1 MMDEALLTVDNLRA
15 SYGDGDVLAD
25 VTFQMRAGEI
35 LCIAGESGC
44 GKSTLLKAI
53 LGLRELGAM
62 VTGGQIT
69 FGGQAL
75 RTPAPRGMLGAEIGM
90 IFQNPGASF
99 NPVRSYEKQFRE
111 TLRSH
116 GRAYDVQ
123 EILACFEKLQLPDGA
138 RILKCRPYELSGGM
152 NQRVAIALAM
162 LLRPR
167 LLLCDEATGALDV
180 TTQKSVVEEL
190 LRLRDACATAILLVT
205 HNLGVAARMADTVG
219 IMYAGRMVEYG
230 DAAAVLHTPAHP
242 YTQSLIAAVPDFS
255 GALPSGLDGQ
265 PPLHGATLP
274 GCAFRARCPHAQAGC
289 EQKTYTMRQ
298 VGERHFSCCTGRS

>member
-1 MMDEALLTVDNLRA
+1 MGERLLTVENLCA
-15 SYGDGDVLAD
+15 SYGAGDVLAS
-25 VTFQMRAGEI
+25 VTFEMDAGEI

-44 GKSTLLKAI
+44 GKSTLLRAI
-53 LGLRELGAM
+53 LGLDALGTA
-62 VTGGQIT
+62 VTGGSIT
-69 FGGQAL
+69 FAGRAL
-75 RTPAPRGMLGAEIGM
+75 RAPTPRQMLGAEIGM

-116 GRAYDVQ
+116 GRACDTQ
-123 EILACFEKLQLPDGA
+123 EILACFETLRLPDGA

-152 NQRVAIALAM
+152 NQRMAIALAM

-180 TTQKSVVEEL
+180 TTQKSVVEAL
-190 LRLRDACATAILLVT
+190 MRLRDACGTAILFVT

-230 DAAAVLHTPAHP
+230 AAVAVLQTPAHP

-255 GALPSGLDGQ
+255 GVLPSGLDGQ
-265 PPLHGATLP
+265 PPLHGAGLL
-274 GCAFRARCPHAQAGC
+274 GCAFQARCPHAQSGC
-289 EQKTYTMRQ
+289 EKKANTLQQ
-298 VGERHFSCCTGRS
+298 VDRRHFACCAGRP

>member
-1 MMDEALLTVDNLRA
+1 MGEQLLTVESLRV
-15 SYGDGDVLAD
+15 SYGAGDVLAD
-25 VTFQMRAGEI
+25 VTFQMDAGEI

-53 LGLRELGAM
+53 LGLRELGAT
-62 VTGGQIT
+62 VTGGRIT
-69 FGGQAL
+69 FAEQEMHA
-75 RTPAPRGMLGAEIGM
+75 PAPRRMLGAEIGM

-116 GRAYDVQ
+116 GRVYDAQ
-123 EILACFEKLQLPDGA
+123 EIRACFEKLQLPDSA
-138 RILKCRPYELSGGM
+138 RILKCRPYEMSGGM
-152 NQRVAIALAM
+152 NQRIAIALAM

-190 LRLRDACATAILLVT
+190 LRLRDACGTALLFVT

-219 IMYAGRMVEYG
+219 VMYAGRMVEYG
-230 DAAAVLHTPAHP
+230 DAAAVLQAPAHP

-255 GALPSGLDGQ
+255 GALPRGLHGQ
-265 PPLHGATLP
+265 PPLHGAMLP
-274 GCAFRARCPHAQAGC
+274 GCAFQARCPHAQSGC
-289 EQKTYTMRQ
+289 EKKAYTMRQ
-298 VGERHFSCCTGRS
+298 VGERHFACCTGRL

>member
-1 MMDEALLTVDNLRA
+1 MGEQLLTVEKLRV

-25 VTFQMRAGEI
+25 VTFQMDAGEI

-53 LGLRELGAM
+53 LGLRELGAA
-62 VTGGQIT
+62 VTGGHIT
-69 FGGQAL
+69 FAGHAL
-75 RTPAPRGMLGAEIGM
+75 CAPAPRRMLGAEIGM

-116 GRAYDVQ
+116 GRAYDPQ
-123 EILACFEKLQLPDGA
+123 EILACFETLQLPDGA

-180 TTQKSVVEEL
+180 TTQTSVVEAL
-190 LRLRDACATAILLVT
+190 LRLRDACGTAILFVT

-230 DAAAVLHTPAHP
+230 AAASVLQTPVHP

-255 GALPSGLDGQ
+255 GVLPNGLDGQ
-265 PPLHGATLP
+265 PPLHGAMLP
-274 GCAFRARCPHAQAGC
+274 GCAFQARCPCAQSGC
-289 EQKTYTMRQ
+289 GERAYTMQQ
-298 VGERHFSCCTGRS
+298 VGEGHFASCTGRT

>member
-1 MMDEALLTVDNLRA
+1 MGERLLIVENLCV
-15 SYGDGDVLAD
+15 SYGDSDVLAD
-25 VTFQMRAGEI
+25 VTFQMDAGEI

-53 LGLRELGAM
+53 LGLRELGAT
-62 VTGGQIT
+62 VTGGHIA
-69 FGGQAL
+69 FAGQAL
-75 RTPAPRGMLGAEIGM
+75 HAPTPRRLLGAEIGM

-99 NPVRSYEKQFRE
+99 NPVRSYERQFRE

-116 GRAYDVQ
+116 GRAYDPQ
-123 EILACFEKLQLPDGA
+123 EILACFEKLRLPDGA
-138 RILKCRPYELSGGM
+138 RLLKCCPYELSGGM
-152 NQRVAIALAM
+152 NQRIAIALAM

-190 LRLRDACATAILLVT
+190 LRLRDAGGTAILFVT

-219 IMYAGRMVEYG
+219 VMYAGRMVEYG
-230 DAAAVLHTPAHP
+230 GAAAVLQTPAHP

-255 GALPSGLDGQ
+255 GALPCGLPGQ

-274 GCAFRARCPHAQAGC
+274 GCAFQARCPHAQPNCGETAYIM
-289 EQKTYTMRQ
+289 QQ
-298 VGERHFSCCTGRS
+298 VGERHYVCCTGRP

>member
-1 MMDEALLTVDNLRA
+1 MDERLLVVENLCV
-15 SYGDGDVLAD
+15 SYGDGNVLAG
-25 VTFQMRAGEI
+25 VTFQMDAGEI
-35 LCIAGESGC
+35 LCVAGESGC

-53 LGLRELGAM
+53 LGLREFGAT
-62 VTGGQIT
+62 VTGGHIT
-69 FGGQAL
+69 FAGQPL
-75 RTPAPRGMLGAEIGM
+75 PTPAPRRLLGAEIGM

-116 GRAYDVQ
+116 GRAYDAQ
-123 EILACFEKLQLPDGA
+123 EVLACFEKLRLPDGA

-152 NQRVAIALAM
+152 NQRIAIALAM

-190 LRLRDACATAILLVT
+190 LRLRDACGTAILFVT

-219 IMYAGRMVEYG
+219 VMYAGRLVEYG
-230 DAAAVLHTPAHP
+230 GASAVLQAPAHP

-255 GALPSGLDGQ
+255 GVLPSGLDGQ
-265 PPLHGATLP
+265 PPLHGTTLP
-274 GCAFRARCPHAQAGC
+274 GCAFQARCPHAQSGC
-289 EQKTYTMRQ
+289 GEKADTMQQ
-298 VGERHFSCCTGRS
+298 VGTRHFACCTGRP